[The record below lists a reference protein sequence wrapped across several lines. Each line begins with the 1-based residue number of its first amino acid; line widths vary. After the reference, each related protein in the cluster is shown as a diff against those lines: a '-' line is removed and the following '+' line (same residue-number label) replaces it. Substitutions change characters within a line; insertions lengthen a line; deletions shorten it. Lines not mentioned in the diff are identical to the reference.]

1 MGAVLNNTITSM
13 EVAQMVGKEHA
24 KLLRD
29 IRNYSEHL
37 AEAKIGL
44 GDFFRETT
52 YQDANNQARPCFLV
66 TKKGCEFIAH
76 KMTGAKGS
84 EFTARYI
91 NRFHEMEDGRLPAP
105 LEAQV
110 ASSVAEL
117 GRVTERIMARQG
129 SAPHKIAEAF
139 KAECEQ
145 FGIRL
150 PVDFVKIPE
159 YEQMKL
165 SEFMNNE

>member
-52 YQDANNQARPCFLV
+52 YQDANNQVSDFICVSIFF
-66 TKKGCEFIAH
+66 TKV
-76 KMTGAKGS
+76 AKN
-84 EFTARYI
+84 I
-91 NRFHEMEDGRLPAP
+91 CL
-105 LEAQV
+105 
-110 ASSVAEL
+110 
-117 GRVTERIMARQG
+117 RI
-129 SAPHKIAEAF
+129 S
-139 KAECEQ
+139 
-145 FGIRL
+145 
-150 PVDFVKIPE
+150 
-159 YEQMKL
+159 
-165 SEFMNNE
+165 